1 MTGAASG
8 GLRMKNVWIL
18 VCLAAALAF
27 PVHAAPATGPSGY
40 HLVRTV
46 PLPGDEGWDDLALN
60 QPSHRLFIT
69 HGTHVVV
76 VNLSDFSIAGDIPG
90 TPRVHGVAF
99 APGIGFTSNGGDNTV
114 SVFDP
119 STFQTTNRIAV
130 GTGPDAILYDPVSH
144 DVLTFNGGS
153 KDATVIDAKTQTV
166 VGTIPLGGKPE
177 FAASDGYGKVFVNI
191 EDTSEIV
198 AIDTK
203 TLTIANRWP
212 LAPCT
217 EPSGLAIDIAHNRL
231 FAVCHNKMMAVVDA
245 LTGKIVATPAIGEG
259 PDGAG
264 FDPGTQ
270 LAFSSN
276 GEGTLTVVREISPN
290 EFKAIDTVQTQK
302 RARTMKLDTESH
314 DVFLVTADFNPP
326 TTPGV
331 RPTVVPG
338 TVRLLVYAK

>member
-1 MTGAASG
+1 
-8 GLRMKNVWIL
+8 MKTTWISICFTA
-18 VCLAAALAF
+18 VLAVPL
-27 PVHAAPATGPSGY
+27 HAAPAAGPSGY
-40 HLVRTV
+40 HLARTV
-46 PLPGDEGWDDLALN
+46 PLAGDDGWDDLALN
-60 QPSHRLFIT
+60 QATRRLFIT
-69 HGTHVVV
+69 HGTHVLVL
-76 VNLSDFSIAGDIPG
+76 NLADFSVAGDIPN

-99 APGIGFTSNGGDNTV
+99 APDAGFTSNGGDNTV
-114 SVFDP
+114 SVFDL
-119 STFQTTNRIAV
+119 STLQTTKRIAV
-130 GTGPDAILYDPVSH
+130 GTGPDAIVYDPASNE
-144 DVLTFNGGS
+144 VLTFNGGS

-177 FAASDGYGKVFVNI
+177 FAAPDGNGKVYVNI
-191 EDTSEIV
+191 EDTSQIV

-203 TLTIANRWP
+203 TLTVANRWP
-212 LAPCT
+212 LAPCQ
-217 EPSGLAIDIAHNRL
+217 EPSGLAIDTAHNRL

-264 FDPGTQ
+264 FDPQTQ

-276 GEGTLTVVREISPN
+276 GEGTLTVVREASHDD
-290 EFKAIDTVQTQK
+290 FKVLDTVQTQP

-326 TTPGV
+326 TAPGV

-338 TVRLLVYAK
+338 TFRLLVYAK

>member
-1 MTGAASG
+1 MKATLAS
-8 GLRMKNVWIL
+8 I
-18 VCLAAALAF
+18 CLAAALAV
-27 PVHAAPATGPSGY
+27 PVHAAPVAGPSGY

-46 PLPGDEGWDDLALN
+46 PLAGDEGWDDLALN
-60 QPSHRLFIT
+60 QATRRLFIT
-69 HGTHVVV
+69 HGTHVIVL
-76 VNLSDFSIAGDIPG
+76 NLTDFSVAGDIPN

-99 APGIGFTSNGGDNTV
+99 APDAGFTSNGGDNTV
-114 SVFDP
+114 SVFDL
-119 STFQTTNRIAV
+119 STLQTTKRIAV
-130 GTGPDAILYDPVSH
+130 GTGPDAIVYDPASH

-177 FAASDGYGKVFVNI
+177 FAAPDGSGKVYVNI
-191 EDTSEIV
+191 EDTSQIV

-203 TLTIANRWP
+203 TLTVATRWP
-212 LAPCT
+212 LAPCQ
-217 EPSGLAIDIAHNRL
+217 EPSGLAIDAAHNRL

-276 GEGTLTVVREISPN
+276 GEGTLTVVREVSPDD
-290 EFKAIDTVQTQK
+290 FKVLDTVQTQK

-326 TTPGV
+326 TAPGV
-331 RPTVVPG
+331 RPTIVPG

>member
-1 MTGAASG
+1 MKTTWAS
-8 GLRMKNVWIL
+8 ICL
-18 VCLAAALAF
+18 VAALAV
-27 PVHAAPATGPSGY
+27 PVHAAPVAGPFGY

-46 PLPGDEGWDDLALN
+46 PLPGDEGWDDLALH
-60 QPSHRLFIT
+60 QPSHRLYIT

-76 VNLSDFSIAGDIPG
+76 VDLSDYSIAGDIPD

-99 APGIGFTSNGGDNTV
+99 APDAGFTSNGGDNTV
-114 SVFDP
+114 SVFDL
-119 STFQTTNRIAV
+119 STFQTTKRIAV
-130 GTGPDAILYDPVSH
+130 GTGPDAIIYDPASH

-153 KDATVIDAKTQTV
+153 KDATVIDAKTKTV

-177 FAASDGYGKVFVNI
+177 FAAPDGNGKVFVNI
-191 EDTSEIV
+191 EDTSEIAV
-198 AIDTK
+198 IDMK
-203 TLTIANRWP
+203 TLTVTKRWP

-231 FAVCHNKMMAVVDA
+231 FAACHNKMMAIVDSV
-245 LTGKIVATPAIGEG
+245 TGKIVATLPIGEG

-276 GEGTLTVVREISPN
+276 GEGTLTVVRETSPDD
-290 EFKAIDTVQTQK
+290 FKVIDTVQTQK
-302 RARTMKLDTESH
+302 RARTMKLDPESH

-326 TTPGV
+326 ATPGV
-331 RPTVVPG
+331 RPTIVPG